1 MVNSLFGGQQTGN
14 MPPPQIT
21 MSFGTLNNPM
31 NLLNGL
37 GVRIPQPQPQ
47 PQPQP
52 PQPTQTSPQT
62 SSQVPTEVPSTSSSA
77 PRRISYS

>member
-1 MVNSLFGGQQTGN
+1 MVNSLFGGQQ
-14 MPPPQIT
+14 PPPQIT

-47 PQPQP
+47 PPQP
-52 PQPTQTSPQT
+52 AQNSPQT
-62 SSQVPTEVPSTSSSA
+62 SSQVPTAVSSTSSSA
-77 PRRISYS
+77 PRRISY

>member
-21 MSFGTLNNPM
+21 MSFGTLNNPI

>member
-47 PQPQP
+47 PQP

>member
-1 MVNSLFGGQQTGN
+1 MVNSLFGGQQSGN
-14 MPPPQIT
+14 IPPPQIT

-47 PQPQP
+47 P

-62 SSQVPTEVPSTSSSA
+62 SSQVPAELPSTSSSA
-77 PRRISYS
+77 PQRISYS